1 VPLENLDSRLHALV
15 AHAYAHAPAVK
26 RIMDEAGVSP
36 DDIQSAADLARIPVT
51 SKDKLIEMH
60 RADPPFGGWLA
71 MDILDLPHIYV
82 SPGPI
87 FDPSPPNPDA
97 DAYTGPA
104 ESLTYLGVGRG
115 DRVLNTF
122 AYHLTPAGS
131 LLDSLFVHAGATV
144 IPSGPGNTELQI
156 MMMQA
161 LNISVFCGQPSY
173 LMTILDKCEQMGLT
187 KEQVSFKKA
196 LFSAE
201 PYTPMQQQRFEGD
214 YGMKTTSVYGTAD
227 LGFVGHTMER
237 LQGFSI
243 ADTIYLQVC
252 DPQTGE
258 PLPAGEIGEIVATSF
273 NKNYPLIRFGTGDLG
288 NLAAEPDAL
297 TNGHQQLFGLYGR
310 SGEAVKVRGMFLHPN
325 QLRGAMM
332 FFPQIKHAQVIVT
345 RPANSDHVRLLL
357 EMHPGESGV
366 GLGEQLQAL
375 AQNAIRLRID
385 EVEIVE
391 TGVIDSSERTIRDER
406 TWE

>member
-1 VPLENLDSRLHALV
+1 MSADRLNQRIHDLV
-15 AHAYAHAPAVK
+15 AHAYAHAPAVR

-36 DDIQSAADLARIPVT
+36 DAIQSADDLSRIPVT
-51 SKDKLIEMH
+51 SKDRLIEMH

-71 MDILDLPHIYV
+71 IDPADLPHIYV

-97 DAYTGPA
+97 NDFTGPA
-104 ESLTYLGVGRG
+104 EALRYLGIGRG

-131 LLDSLFVHAGATV
+131 LMDLLLVNAGATV

-161 LNISVFCGQPSY
+161 LGVTGFCGQPSY
-173 LMTILDKCEQMGLT
+173 LMTLLDKCEQMGLSR
-187 KEQVSFKKA
+187 EQISIKKA
-196 LFSAE
+196 IFSAE
-201 PYTPMQQQRFEGD
+201 PYTPMQRQRFED
-214 YGMKTTSVYGTAD
+214 EYGMKATSIYGTAD
-227 LGFVGHTMER
+227 LGFVGHTMDG

-252 DPQTGE
+252 DPQTGQ

-273 NKNYPLIRFGTGDLG
+273 NKAYPLIRFGTGDLG

-297 TNGHQQLFGLYGR
+297 TNGHQQLLGLYGR
-310 SGEAVKVRGMFLHPN
+310 SGEAIKVRGMFLHPN

-357 EMHPGESGV
+357 EMHPGESGE

-391 TGVIDSSERTIRDER
+391 PGVIDPSERTIIDQRE
-406 TWE
+406 WE